1 MTFNIH
7 SCCICPRRCG
17 CDRTAAVGLCGGG
30 DSVRVAKATLHMW
43 EEPFIS
49 GTRGSGT
56 VFFSGCP
63 LHCCFC
69 QNHTISREN
78 FGEAITTQRLGDIF
92 LELAAQGA
100 HNINLVSPTQ
110 YLPWITDALT
120 QVRGRLT
127 IPVVYN
133 TGGYE
138 LPEAIESLD
147 GRVDI
152 YLPDLKYYSADLAA
166 RYSGAPD
173 YFETAAAAIDAM
185 VRQTGTPHLDKHG
198 VLLGGTVIRHLV
210 LPGSREDSKAVVR
223 QIADRW
229 GSDVVVSLMSQY
241 TPQHYTGDIKE
252 LRRPVSSFEYN
263 QVVDLAAELGLTGFM
278 QERSSA
284 KTAYTPDFDLSGVG
298 ER

>member
-1 MTFNIH
+1 MTFDIH
-7 SCCICPRRCG
+7 NCRICPRRCG
-17 CDRTAAVGLCGGG
+17 ANRELAVGLCGGG
-30 DSVRVAKATLHMW
+30 DSIRVAKATLHMW

-63 LHCCFC
+63 LGCCFC
-69 QNHTISREN
+69 QNHAISLKN
-78 FGEAITTQRLGDIF
+78 FGEAITTRRLGEIF

-110 YLPWITDALT
+110 YLPWIVEALT
-120 QVRGRLT
+120 WVRGELT
-127 IPVVYN
+127 VPMVYN

-138 LPEAIESLD
+138 LPEAIEALE
-147 GRVDI
+147 GLVDI

-185 VRQTGTPHLDKHG
+185 VRSTGAPRLDSDG
-198 VLLGGTVIRHLV
+198 MLVSGTVIRHLV
-210 LPGSREDSKAVVR
+210 LPGSREDSKEVVR
-223 QIADRW
+223 QIARRW
-229 GSDVVVSLMSQY
+229 GSDVTVSLMSQY
-241 TPQHYTGDIKE
+241 TPQHYTGEIKE

-263 QVVDLAAELGLTGFM
+263 QVVDLAAQLELTGFM

-284 KTAYTPDFDLSGVG
+284 KTTYTPDFDLEGVG
-298 ER
+298 EG